1 MKISEIFK
9 KKGEKYFREVELD
22 TTLDILKYKKT
33 IISLGG
39 GAFINENIRKSILTN
54 HISVWLDWKSS
65 TIFKRIKNNKKRP
78 LVKKLNMTQIN
89 KMIFE
94 RSKKYSLANY
104 RIDCEK
110 LSKNEILEKIRNLYE
125 NH

>member
-1 MKISEIFK
+1 MKFLK

-110 LSKNEILEKIRNLYE
+110 LSKNEILEKIKNLYE

>member
-1 MKISEIFK
+1 
-9 KKGEKYFREVELD
+9 
-22 TTLDILKYKKT
+22 
-33 IISLGG
+33 
-39 GAFINENIRKSILTN
+39 
-54 HISVWLDWKSS
+54 
-65 TIFKRIKNNKKRP
+65 
-78 LVKKLNMTQIN
+78 MTQIN

-110 LSKNEILEKIRNLYE
+110 LSKNEILEKIKNLYE